1 MSRAPCM
8 KPMNGTFSSK
18 FLDVETNNIYRGPS
32 NVLDTLAL
40 DAGCRM
46 QDARRQKRQTSASKH
61 AFLFLSAES
70 SFLSLFLLTYTLENA
85 CSSRRWLRICDMG

>member
-18 FLDVETNNIYRGPS
+18 FLDMETNNIYQGPS
-32 NVLDTLAL
+32 NVLDMYFSF
-40 DAGCRM
+40 GCRM

-70 SFLSLFLLTYTLENA
+70 SFLSLFLLTYTLKNA